1 MKHFQRN
8 RAFCAEVVK
17 NRTEQALPLVNLA
30 ESHRARHL
38 NLDILEGTAVSDLQD
53 RTILVVDD
61 EPEIRKLVTAMLTRN
76 GYRVLTADSGDNA
89 IRLFRNNPHVDL
101 LLTDVVAPGMSGPMI
116 ADEIAGLRPDIKVVF
131 MSGYDN
137 TQVVQRYVVE
147 KGYSLLIK
155 PFTMEQLATMVR
167 DVLGSQSTAA
177 G

>member
-1 MKHFQRN
+1 MSD
-8 RAFCAEVVK
+8 
-17 NRTEQALPLVNLA
+17 PL
-30 ESHRARHL
+30 
-38 NLDILEGTAVSDLQD
+38 D

-76 GYRVLTADSGDNA
+76 GYRVLTADNGENA
-89 IRLFRNNPHVDL
+89 VRLFRNNPGVDL

-116 ADEIAGLRPDIKVVF
+116 ADEIAALRPDIKVVF

-155 PFTMEQLATMVR
+155 PFTMEQLASIVR